1 MLVFV
6 VVLLFQ
12 WWQTRDLAS
21 GPAPALA
28 GYMLSGE
35 NLDLKDLQGKPVLVH
50 FWATWCPVCR
60 TQDGNIHN
68 LAQDYQVLG
77 IASNSGDARDIR
89 QYLDQER
96 LEFPVMLDET
106 GELGNSW
113 GVKGV
118 PSSFIID
125 SGGEIRSIAVGYT
138 TEIGLRIRLWLAGW
152 S

>member
-12 WWQTRDLAS
+12 WWQSRDLAS